1 MKEAG
6 TMKNN
11 YRTKEQIMKECDEMC
26 QKVLEIE
33 KCKEDFRKVQEK
45 YDKLLHSAPDALVFL
60 NAEGRIVMVNAQ
72 FDKMFGFSNGEAVG
86 KGLDTLIPERFRSG
100 HVKYVADFFSH
111 PRVHPMGS
119 DFEIYALKKNGEE
132 FPVDITLSPLNT
144 DEGLLITAAIRD
156 ITKRKQAE
164 EQVELNFQLQRV
176 VNSMLQIS
184 LESLSLETQFEKILD
199 LILSVPYLSLKSKGV
214 IYIVDEDRPG
224 ILVMKAQKGF
234 TEGQDV
240 PCVSV
245 PFGRCLCGQAA
256 LHSRIIYSDH
266 LNNRHEIHGEGVF
279 PHGHYCVPILSGRE
293 VLGLINVFVKEGHK
307 RSKTEEGF
315 LTSVASTLASII
327 KHDKTDRERKRLQD
341 ELAEAEKLAA
351 LGRFTAN
358 VAHEI
363 RNPLTALG
371 GFARR
376 LNRNIPK
383 GTKDKEY
390 ANFIIDEVTRLEGIL
405 KNVLTFSRDITLQ
418 FEEHPVHEIIDRV
431 LKINEELFRERSITV
446 RTTYND
452 MTPVL
457 IDAQHVHEALENIVL
472 NAIDSMQ
479 EGGILS
485 ITTDKKR
492 IEGMPFQYVAITDTG
507 AGIPQDKMDIIFE
520 PFYTTKVAQKGT
532 GLGLS
537 ITKKVLEEH
546 GGLIRVE
553 SEVGKG
559 STFTLYFPYR
569 LNMDQPAEK

>member
-1 MKEAG
+1 
-6 TMKNN
+6 MKND
-11 YRTKEQIMKECDEMC
+11 YRTKEQMMKECDETC

-60 NAEGRIVMVNAQ
+60 NEEGRIVMVNSQ
-72 FDKMFGFSNGEAVG
+72 FDKMFGFKNGEAVG
-86 KGLDTLIPERFRSG
+86 KGLDTLIPKRFRRH
-100 HVKYVADFFSH
+100 HVKYVEDFFSH

-119 DFEIYALKKNGEE
+119 DFEIYALKKNGKE

-164 EQVELNFQLQRV
+164 EQIELNYQLQRV

-184 LESLSLETQFEKILD
+184 LESVSLETQFEKILE

-214 IYIVDEDRPG
+214 IYIVEEDGPG
-224 ILVMKAQKGF
+224 VLVMKAKSGF
-234 TEGQDV
+234 KEGEDI
-240 PCVSV
+240 PCRSV
-245 PFGRCLCGQAA
+245 PFGQCLCGRAA
-256 LHSRIIYSDH
+256 LHSEIIYSDH
-266 LNNRHEIHGEGVF
+266 LNNNHENYFEDSF

-327 KHDKTDRERKRLQD
+327 KHDKTERERSRLQD
-341 ELAEAEKLAA
+341 QLADAEKLAA

-405 KNVLTFSRDITLQ
+405 KNVLTFSRDITMQ
-418 FEEHPVHEIIDRV
+418 FEERPVHEIIEKV
-431 LKINEELFRERSITV
+431 LKINEELCRERSITV
-446 RTTYND
+446 RTAYND

-457 IDAQHVHEALENIVL
+457 IDVPHVHEAVENIVL
-472 NAIDSMQ
+472 NAIDSMTQ
-479 EGGILS
+479 GGVLS
-485 ITTDKKR
+485 IATGKKS
-492 IEGMPFQYVAITDTG
+492 IEGMPFQYVAIKDTG
-507 AGIPQDKMDIIFE
+507 DGIPQDKIDFIFE

-537 ITKKVLEEH
+537 IAKKVLEEH

-559 STFTLYFPYR
+559 STFTLYFPYSPD
-569 LNMDQPAEK
+569 MDQPVEK